1 MEKKKKKK
9 KPLKG
14 EESRNNTR
22 AKHDIMDD
30 DDDDDDDLEEEDEE
44 DEEEEEEMKSALRR
58 DVDAL
63 LSRIEGLNNNAKG
76 DALMTDG
83 QLKMELESIERERER
98 IGALMMMM
106 NGKKKKKKKKKKS
119 ENDEETRRGEEENFL
134 LARFDVVRGASSS
147 VAEYLD
153 STVRNVA
160 RRHALTRD
168 KHILKE
174 LDEFVDKNV
183 DSIETNTIRMQ
194 EVDKEKEN
202 RREWVRRFGIESMIG
217 LDREEEQAR
226 AEQALRALEI
236 NSSGKSSGRNVVKS
250 SNDIIDG
257 ERNVNMLLKDTNA
270 KEEEDLEKAIEK
282 NVLSSVDSAIKSLET
297 AGMAIAKANKNN
309 KESSAAAASFAMAIS
324 NFSAL
329 PVWQKRVVGLLV
341 FLVFS
346 WILILSAMNNDEK
359 SEFEE
364 IDQTIATT
372 ADASAGA

>member
-1 MEKKKKKK
+1 M
-9 KPLKG
+9 
-14 EESRNNTR
+14 
-22 AKHDIMDD
+22 M
-30 DDDDDDDLEEEDEE
+30 
-44 DEEEEEEMKSALRR
+44 MKSALRR

-63 LSRIEGLNNNAKG
+63 LSRIEGLNDEAKG
-76 DALMTDG
+76 DDALTNDDG
-83 QLKMELESIERERER
+83 QLQKSEGSIERERTHWRADDDDEWRRRRRRRRRRRARTTRAKKAKKR
-98 IGALMMMM
+98 I
-106 NGKKKKKKKKKKS
+106 
-119 ENDEETRRGEEENFL
+119 L

-346 WILILSAMNNDEK
+346 WILILKADE
-359 SEFEE
+359 
-364 IDQTIATT
+364 
-372 ADASAGA
+372 

>member
-1 MEKKKKKK
+1 M
-9 KPLKG
+9 
-14 EESRNNTR
+14 
-22 AKHDIMDD
+22 MM
-30 DDDDDDDLEEEDEE
+30 
-44 DEEEEEEMKSALRR
+44 MKSALRR

-63 LSRIEGLNNNAKG
+63 LSRIEGLNDEAKG
-76 DALMTDG
+76 DDALTNDDG

-106 NGKKKKKKKKKKS
+106 NGKKKKKKKKKKKS

>member
-1 MEKKKKKK
+1 
-9 KPLKG
+9 
-14 EESRNNTR
+14 
-22 AKHDIMDD
+22 
-30 DDDDDDDLEEEDEE
+30 
-44 DEEEEEEMKSALRR
+44 
-58 DVDAL
+58 
-63 LSRIEGLNNNAKG
+63 
-76 DALMTDG
+76 
-83 QLKMELESIERERER
+83 
-98 IGALMMMM
+98 
-106 NGKKKKKKKKKKS
+106 
-119 ENDEETRRGEEENFL
+119 
-134 LARFDVVRGASSS
+134 
-147 VAEYLD
+147 
-153 STVRNVA
+153 
-160 RRHALTRD
+160 
-168 KHILKE
+168 
-174 LDEFVDKNV
+174 
-183 DSIETNTIRMQ
+183 MQ

-282 NVLSSVDSAIKSLET
+282 NVLSSVDSTIKSLET

>member
-1 MEKKKKKK
+1 
-9 KPLKG
+9 
-14 EESRNNTR
+14 
-22 AKHDIMDD
+22 
-30 DDDDDDDLEEEDEE
+30 
-44 DEEEEEEMKSALRR
+44 
-58 DVDAL
+58 
-63 LSRIEGLNNNAKG
+63 
-76 DALMTDG
+76 
-83 QLKMELESIERERER
+83 
-98 IGALMMMM
+98 MMMM
-106 NGKKKKKKKKKKS
+106 RRRRKKKKKS
-119 ENDEETRRGEEENFL
+119 ENDEDTRRGEEENFL
-134 LARFDVVRGASSS
+134 LARFDIVRGASSS

-153 STVRNVA
+153 STVRNVT
-160 RRHALTRD
+160 RRREETRE

-202 RREWVRRFGIESMIG
+202 RREWVRRFGIESIIG
-217 LDREEEQAR
+217 LDREEEQA
-226 AEQALRALEI
+226 LRALQI

-257 ERNVNMLLKDTNA
+257 ERNANMLLKDTNA

-282 NVLSSVDSAIKSLET
+282 SVLSSVDSAIKSLET

-309 KESSAAAASFAMAIS
+309 KESNAAAASFAMAIS

-329 PVWQKRVVGLLV
+329 PVWQKRVIGLLV

-372 ADASAGA
+372 ADASAGAQSSKKSYM

>member
-1 MEKKKKKK
+1 M
-9 KPLKG
+9 
-14 EESRNNTR
+14 
-22 AKHDIMDD
+22 
-30 DDDDDDDLEEEDEE
+30 DDDDDDLEEEDEE
-44 DEEEEEEMKSALRR
+44 DEEEEMKSALRR

-63 LSRIEGLNNNAKG
+63 LSRIEGLNNAKG

-106 NGKKKKKKKKKKS
+106 NGKKKS

>member
-1 MEKKKKKK
+1 M
-9 KPLKG
+9 
-14 EESRNNTR
+14 
-22 AKHDIMDD
+22 
-30 DDDDDDDLEEEDEE
+30 DDDDDDDLEEED
-44 DEEEEEEMKSALRR
+44 EEEEEMKSALRR

-63 LSRIEGLNNNAKG
+63 LSRIEGLNNAKG

-98 IGALMMMM
+98 MSALMMMM
-106 NGKKKKKKKKKKS
+106 MNRKKKKKKKKKKS
-119 ENDEETRRGEEENFL
+119 ENDEDTRRGEEENFL
-134 LARFDVVRGASSS
+134 LARFDIVRGASSS

-153 STVRNVA
+153 STVRNVT
-160 RRHALTRD
+160 RRREETRE

-226 AEQALRALEI
+226 AEQALRALQI

-257 ERNVNMLLKDTNA
+257 ERNANMLLKDTNA

-309 KESSAAAASFAMAIS
+309 KESNAAAPSFAMAIS
-324 NFSAL
+324 SFSAL
-329 PVWQKRVVGLLV
+329 PVWQKRVIGLLV

-372 ADASAGA
+372 ADASAGAQSSKKSYM

>member
-1 MEKKKKKK
+1 
-9 KPLKG
+9 
-14 EESRNNTR
+14 
-22 AKHDIMDD
+22 MDD

-44 DEEEEEEMKSALRR
+44 EEEEEEEMKSALRR

-98 IGALMMMM
+98 ISALMMMM
-106 NGKKKKKKKKKKS
+106 MNRKKKKKKS
-119 ENDEETRRGEEENFL
+119 ENDEDTRRGEEENFL
-134 LARFDVVRGASSS
+134 LARFDIVRGASSS

-153 STVRNVA
+153 STVRNVT
-160 RRHALTRD
+160 RRREETRE

-202 RREWVRRFGIESMIG
+202 RREWVRRFGIESIIG
-217 LDREEEQAR
+217 LDREEEQA
-226 AEQALRALEI
+226 LRALQI

-257 ERNVNMLLKDTNA
+257 ERNANMLLKDTNA

-372 ADASAGA
+372 ADASAGAQSSKKSYM